1 MFAIS
6 RFECTTTNTKLHLVV
21 GISGGRIHLVCK
33 NLFAKSVCKM
43 QKWKNGLQNWSY
55 QIHSR
60 IILDTYVC
68 ILIKYTHVL
77 YLVFMYLVVL
87 LTYLSVRI
95 KKVTLDSFHPT
106 GIIIFKLTDST
117 KNKKDYQYRPKVL

>member
-1 MFAIS
+1 
-6 RFECTTTNTKLHLVV
+6 
-21 GISGGRIHLVCK
+21 
-33 NLFAKSVCKM
+33 M

-60 IILDTYVC
+60 IILDTSMYTYQIHSCIILGIYVSGS
-68 ILIKYTHVL
+68 
-77 YLVFMYLVVL
+77 
-87 LTYLSVRI
+87 TYLSERI

-117 KNKKDYQYRPKVL
+117 KKKRLSV

>member
-60 IILDTYVC
+60 IILDTSMYTYQIHSCIILGIYVSSS
-68 ILIKYTHVL
+68 
-77 YLVFMYLVVL
+77 
-87 LTYLSVRI
+87 TYLSVRI

-117 KNKKDYQYRPKVL
+117 KNNKDYQYRPKVL

>member
-1 MFAIS
+1 MNIKGLTDMFTIS

-60 IILDTYVC
+60 IILDTSMYTYQIHSCIILGIYVSGS
-68 ILIKYTHVL
+68 T
-77 YLVFMYLVVL
+77 
-87 LTYLSVRI
+87 TYLSA
-95 KKVTLDSFHPT
+95 
-106 GIIIFKLTDST
+106 
-117 KNKKDYQYRPKVL
+117 